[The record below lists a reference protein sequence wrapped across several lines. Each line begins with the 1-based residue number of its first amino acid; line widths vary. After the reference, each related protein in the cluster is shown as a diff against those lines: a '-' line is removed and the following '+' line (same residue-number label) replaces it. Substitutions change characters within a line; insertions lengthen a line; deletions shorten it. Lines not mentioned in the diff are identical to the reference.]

1 MPCHSVSHKFPLI
14 IHSNP
19 LTRGF
24 RSLAYAEL
32 YITLATLFRRFDMEL
47 HETDRSC
54 VDPKYD
60 YFAPFPEN
68 DDLGNGRVRVLI
80 K

>member
-1 MPCHSVSHKFPLI
+1 MSCHSVSQCFLSPFHNNL
-14 IHSNP
+14 
-19 LTRGF
+19 LTR
-24 RSLAYAEL
+24 RLYSLAYAEL

-68 DDLGNGRVRVLI
+68 DDLGSGRVRVLVI
-80 K
+80 